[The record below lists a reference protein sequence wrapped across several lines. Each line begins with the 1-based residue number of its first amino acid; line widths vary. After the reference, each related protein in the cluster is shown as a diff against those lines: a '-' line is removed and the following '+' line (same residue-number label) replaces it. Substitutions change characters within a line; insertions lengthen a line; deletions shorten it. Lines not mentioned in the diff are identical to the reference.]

1 MGRWSSDVYRI
12 YCRLSKERLLQLSH
26 RMSNSRSTQFLN
38 GADGFLSTATPSG
51 EQDLEEVEQ
60 QEPGQPPDTG
70 RDEDEGHDDERGLGS
85 DAESDDGAA
94 MTDDECHVEQKG
106 MCDCGPLLTDAQIN
120 VGATVAVPFSLG
132 RHQVH
137 FEGTIASI
145 LPSTSEVTVAFPG
158 ERPWVAARDRLFA
171 VVARRS
177 VASED
182 DDG

>member
-1 MGRWSSDVYRI
+1 MQQQLAEARSSGKQQQAAASS
-12 YCRLSKERLLQLSH
+12 SKQQQQAAAS
-26 RMSNSRSTQFLN
+26 SSKQQQQAAASSSKQQQ
-38 GADGFLSTATPSG
+38 GA
-51 EQDLEEVEQ
+51 
-60 QEPGQPPDTG
+60 EP
-70 RDEDEGHDDERGLGS
+70 
-85 DAESDDGAA
+85 
-94 MTDDECHVEQKG
+94 
-106 MCDCGPLLTDAQIN
+106 
-120 VGATVAVPFSLG
+120 GATVAVPFSLG

>member
-1 MGRWSSDVYRI
+1 
-12 YCRLSKERLLQLSH
+12 
-26 RMSNSRSTQFLN
+26 
-38 GADGFLSTATPSG
+38 
-51 EQDLEEVEQ
+51 
-60 QEPGQPPDTG
+60 
-70 RDEDEGHDDERGLGS
+70 
-85 DAESDDGAA
+85 

-106 MCDCGPLLTDAQIN
+106 MCDRGPLLTDAQIN

-137 FEGTIASI
+137 FEGTISSM
-145 LPSTSEVTVAFPG
+145 LPSTSEVTVAFPD